1 MTSSRHFDVHSALRM
16 TTAAAFLCSTT
27 SALFLLLPV
36 YLQQAGNSHAQI
48 GLVAGLLRISS
59 LIARPF
65 VGRLLDRFGRRPV
78 VTAGAAL
85 GIAAILSLYLFPH
98 FGLPFLGM
106 RVLQGMATACID
118 SGLSTV
124 VADLSPPAARAQIFA
139 LYTVFI
145 TLPGGI
151 MPAVGELL
159 ARWAGFLPL
168 FGLAA
173 LTLAAGL
180 ALVRRLPETARHHAE
195 DGGSLSGILAEAAP
209 AMLGAMVVG
218 LVFGVLSVFVPVAE
232 IAAAPGRVGM
242 FFFAYFAGLIGVRLA
257 GGLGLTGLSR
267 PGILFPAY
275 TMMVIG
281 LVALPL
287 GETALLLVAV
297 GLGCGAGHGIA
308 IPITYSLL
316 LSAVP
321 RDRRGMGVSLLAAAF
336 DLGVVAGTM
345 GLGLLAEWLGT
356 RGIFFVAAGIVSGVA
371 AITHLWRGRLMA

>member
-1 MTSSRHFDVHSALRM
+1 MSRGRLFDVHSALRV
-16 TTAAAFLCSTT
+16 TTVAAFLCSTS

-36 YLQQAGNSHAQI
+36 YLQQDGNSPAQI

-59 LIARPF
+59 LIVRPL

-78 VTAGAAL
+78 LTAGAIL
-85 GIAAILSLYLFPH
+85 GIAAILSLYLIPH
-98 FGLPFLGM
+98 FGLPFLSM
-106 RVLQGMATACID
+106 RALQGVATAFID
-118 SGLSTV
+118 SGLSAV
-124 VADLSPPAARAQIFA
+124 VADLSPPAARAQVFA

-151 MPAVGELL
+151 MPGVGEIL
-159 ARWAGFLPL
+159 ARWAGFFPL
-168 FGLAA
+168 FGLSA
-173 LTLAAGL
+173 LALVAGL

-195 DGGSLSGILAEAAP
+195 AGGSLSGILVEASP
-209 AMLGAMVVG
+209 SMLGAMLVG

-232 IAAAPGRVGM
+232 IAAAHGRIGM
-242 FFFAYFAGLIGVRLA
+242 FFFAYFAGLISIRLA

-267 PGILFPAY
+267 PGILLPAY
-275 TMMVIG
+275 AMMVVG

-287 GETALLLVAV
+287 GESAPLLAAV

-308 IPITYSLL
+308 IPIMYSLL
-316 LSAVP
+316 LSNVS

-336 DLGVVAGTM
+336 DLGVVVGTM

-356 RGIFFVAAGIVSGVA
+356 RGIFFVAAGLTAGMAVVSHV
-371 AITHLWRGRLMA
+371 RVRRLIG

>member
-1 MTSSRHFDVHSALRM
+1 MTRARVFDVHRALRL
-16 TTAAAFLCSTT
+16 TTAAAYLCSTT

-48 GLVAGLLRISS
+48 GLVAGLLRVSS
-59 LIARPF
+59 LISRPL

-78 VTAGAAL
+78 LTWGTAL

-106 RVLQGMATACID
+106 RALQGVAMACVD

-124 VADLSPPAARAQIFA
+124 VADLSPPAARAQFFA

-151 MPAVGELL
+151 MPGVGEIV
-159 ARWAGFLPL
+159 ARQAGFFPL

-173 LTLAAGL
+173 LTLAVGL

-195 DGGSLSGILAEAAP
+195 AGGTFSGILVEALP
-209 AMLGAMVVG
+209 AMLGAMLVG

-232 IAAAPGRVGM
+232 IAAAPGRIGM
-242 FFFAYFAGLIGVRLA
+242 FFFAYFAGLISIRLA

-267 PGILFPAY
+267 PGILLPAY
-275 TMMVIG
+275 AMMVIG

-297 GLGCGAGHGIA
+297 GLSCGAGHGIA
-308 IPITYSLL
+308 IPIMYSLL
-316 LSAVP
+316 LSAVS

-336 DLGVVAGTM
+336 DLGVVFGTM
-345 GLGLLAEWLGT
+345 GLGVLAEWLGT
-356 RGIFFVAAGIVSGVA
+356 RGIFFVAAGIVSALAVTA
-371 AITHLWRGRLMA
+371 HVWERRRIA